1 MRLITGDET
10 GLIKTTALEAQRIV
24 VAGSQSRS
32 RAIRALCWARGH
44 AAYAAARQDGVV
56 TVWEDGEKVGYDTMG
71 LGLFGWDGM
80 RWEETAAAFVDRLID
95 LTD

>member
-56 TVWEDGEKVGYDTMG
+56 TVWEDGEKVRDGVGGVRYDTM
-71 LGLFGWDGM
+71 LYS
-80 RWEETAAAFVDRLID
+80 
-95 LTD
+95 